1 MGFSRGGSKGGGGRG
16 IEWSSRMNETGEIES
31 NQENVNEE
39 NVICKVKGQHQL
51 DLHSVVFFSFTT
63 TIIRPF
69 FTTLLTSYKHSSGRM
84 EQIKKING
92 KNEIFN

>member
-51 DLHSVVFFSFTT
+51 DLFSVIFS
-63 TIIRPF
+63 
-69 FTTLLTSYKHSSGRM
+69 SSSSSSSSCRVLPPPS
-84 EQIKKING
+84 
-92 KNEIFN
+92 